1 MKSIN
6 RWQQRWLQQRL
17 SWWSVAVDPAG
28 FTLLEL
34 LLVLLLGSGL
44 MLVCF
49 NVIFRD
55 GQLVSSMAKAARRT
69 QERELVMN
77 LIRNDL
83 AQGKRVLSQE
93 QHRQLSSKCHKK
105 NRPPVLVIEAEG
117 KQVVYALGA
126 PPSGSK
132 IWTGRVLWR
141 CTDKATNQRA
151 MSRVI
156 IDRLGETAA
165 TWTCPSSAGRML
177 MASADLPFS
186 ACLEPRS
193 GLVMFRLSQG
203 GQATTGSSVVGLA
216 RSSLTPE

>member
-1 MKSIN
+1 M
-6 RWQQRWLQQRL
+6 
-17 SWWSVAVDPAG
+17 
-28 FTLLEL
+28 
-34 LLVLLLGSGL
+34 LLLGSGL

-83 AQGKRVLSQE
+83 AQGRRVLSQE
-93 QHRQLSSKCHKK
+93 QHRQLNSKCRNSK
-105 NRPPVLVIEAEG
+105 RRPVLVIEAEG
-117 KQVVYALGA
+117 KQDVQVVYALGP
-126 PPSGSK
+126 PPSGSR

-141 CTDKATNQRA
+141 CFDKSTNQRA
-151 MSRVI
+151 TWRVV

-165 TWTCPSSAGRML
+165 TWSCPSSAGGML

-186 ACLEPRS
+186 ACIEPAT

-203 GQATTGSSVVGLA
+203 GQATTGSGVVGLA

>member
-6 RWQQRWLQQRL
+6 RWQQRWPYQQL
-17 SWWSVAVDPAG
+17 SGPSVAVDPAG

-83 AQGKRVLSQE
+83 AQGSGVLNRE
-93 QHRQLSSKCHKK
+93 QLRQLNSRCRKS
-105 NRPPVLVIEAEG
+105 NRRPVLVIAAEG

-156 IDRLGETAA
+156 IDRLGETAT
-165 TWTCPSSAGRML
+165 TWSCPSSAGGML

-186 ACLEPRS
+186 ACIERAT

-216 RSSLTPE
+216 RSNLAPE

>member
-6 RWQQRWLQQRL
+6 RWQQGWVQQRL
-17 SWWSVAVDPAG
+17 SRSSAAVDPAG

-69 QERELVMN
+69 QERELVTN

-83 AQGKRVLSQE
+83 VQGSRVLSQE
-93 QHRQLSSKCHKK
+93 QLRQLSSKCHKK
-105 NRPPVLVIEAEG
+105 NRPPVLVIEMEG
-117 KQVVYALGA
+117 KQVVYALG
-126 PPSGSK
+126 PPSSK

-141 CTDKATNQRA
+141 CAIRA
-151 MSRVI
+151 GKTRSAWTVI
-156 IDRLGETAA
+156 IDRLGETAT
-165 TWTCPSSAGRML
+165 TWPCPSSAGEML

-186 ACLEPRS
+186 ACIERAT

-203 GQATTGSSVVGLA
+203 GQATTGSGVVGLA
-216 RSSLTPE
+216 RSSLAPE

>member
-6 RWQQRWLQQRL
+6 RWQQRWCQQRL
-17 SWWSVAVDPAG
+17 PRPSVAVDPAG

-83 AQGKRVLSQE
+83 AQGSSVLNQQHHSRCRKSKR
-93 QHRQLSSKCHKK
+93 R
-105 NRPPVLVIEAEG
+105 PVLVIEAEG
-117 KQVVYALGA
+117 KQEVQVVYALGA

-151 MSRVI
+151 TWRVV
-156 IDRLGETAA
+156 IDRLGETAT
-165 TWTCPSSAGRML
+165 TWSCPSSAGGML
-177 MASADLPFS
+177 MASAALPFS
-186 ACLEPRS
+186 ACIEPSS

-203 GQATTGSSVVGLA
+203 GQATTGSGVVGLA
-216 RSSLTPE
+216 RSSLAPE

>member
-6 RWQQRWLQQRL
+6 RWQQRWPYQQL
-17 SWWSVAVDPAG
+17 SGPSVAVDPAG

-83 AQGKRVLSQE
+83 AQGSSVLNQQHHSRCRKSKR
-93 QHRQLSSKCHKK
+93 R
-105 NRPPVLVIEAEG
+105 PVLAIAAEG
-117 KQVVYALGA
+117 KQVVYALGS
-126 PPSGSK
+126 PTSGSK

-141 CTDKATNQRA
+141 CIDKATNQRA
-151 MSRVI
+151 TWRVV

-165 TWTCPSSAGRML
+165 TWSCPSSAGGML

-186 ACLEPRS
+186 ACIETSS

-203 GQATTGSSVVGLA
+203 GQETTGSGVVGLA
-216 RSSLTPE
+216 RSSVVLE